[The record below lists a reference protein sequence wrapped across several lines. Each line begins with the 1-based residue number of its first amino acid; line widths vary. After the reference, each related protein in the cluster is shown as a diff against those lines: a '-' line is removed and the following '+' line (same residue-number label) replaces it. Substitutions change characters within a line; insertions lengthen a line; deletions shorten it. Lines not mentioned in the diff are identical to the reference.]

1 MRVHKFA
8 IVVFGAVL
16 GFGGAFLLVSAKLDR
31 ERADAAAREAE
42 WAGHRAALENQ
53 LDNARNRA
61 PEISAV
67 AVPATAPSPGH
78 HESAAEILNRLGKL
92 QAGADSPRN
101 SRRAIHEL
109 EKLLDLG
116 APALPAIRQFL
127 AQGTDV
133 RYGANRPLA
142 NGRIPMSFSMP
153 PSLRLGLLEITR
165 QIGGDQAEEIL
176 ADVFTSSGNGT
187 ELAYSAYALQELAP
201 GKYRDSAIAAARDSL
216 SRQSAATPDSRIER
230 DYLFGV
236 LAFYGDSSY
245 VATAE
250 NQLVQPDGKI
260 DKGAINY
267 LQSILGPGALPLIQ
281 QTWQDSRI
289 APDQKE
295 SLARVALT
303 FAGANPQADQFYQV
317 AINDG
322 GLSAKQRKNLIEDLN
337 ETGFANPSHL
347 TQADLPLIQSRIGL
361 IEQLAPS
368 AMDKV
373 NAAAFQ
379 EAYKDLL
386 NMRASV
392 LSTTD
397 KPK

>member
-8 IVVFGAVL
+8 IIVFAAAL
-16 GFGGAFLLVSAKLDR
+16 GFGGAYLLVSAKLDR
-31 ERADAAAREAE
+31 ERADAAAREAD
-42 WAGHRAALENQ
+42 WAAQRTALETQ
-53 LDNARNRA
+53 LENARNRA
-61 PEISAV
+61 PEISTV
-67 AVPATAPSPGH
+67 AVPAVAQSPLEH
-78 HESAAEILNRLGKL
+78 DSAAEILNRLRSL
-92 QAGADSPRN
+92 QAVADSPRN
-101 SRRAIHEL
+101 SRRVIHEL

-133 RYGANRPLA
+133 RYGPNRPLA
-142 NGRIPMSFSMP
+142 NGRIPMTFTLP
-153 PSLRLGLLEITR
+153 PTLRLALLEITR
-165 QIGGDQAEEIL
+165 QIGGDQTEEIL
-176 ADVFTSSGNGT
+176 ADVFKSSGNGT
-187 ELAYSAYALQELAP
+187 ELAYSAYALQELVP
-201 GKYRDSAIAAARDSL
+201 GKYRDAALAAARDSL
-216 SRQSAATPDSRIER
+216 SRQSAATPDTKTER

-236 LAFYGDSSY
+236 LAFYGDSNY
-245 VATAE
+245 VATAQ

-267 LQSILGPGALPLIQ
+267 LQSILGPGALPLVQ
-281 QTWQDSRI
+281 QAWQDSRI

-295 SLARVALT
+295 PLARVALT
-303 FAGANPQADQFYQV
+303 FAGANAQADQFYQST
-317 AINDG
+317 INDG

-347 TQADLPLIQSRIGL
+347 TQADLPLIQNRISL
-361 IEQLAPS
+361 IEQLAPN

-392 LSTTD
+392 LSPTD

>member
-1 MRVHKFA
+1 M
-8 IVVFGAVL
+8 
-16 GFGGAFLLVSAKLDR
+16 
-31 ERADAAAREAE
+31 
-42 WAGHRAALENQ
+42 
-53 LDNARNRA
+53 
-61 PEISAV
+61 
-67 AVPATAPSPGH
+67 
-78 HESAAEILNRLGKL
+78 
-92 QAGADSPRN
+92 
-101 SRRAIHEL
+101 
-109 EKLLDLG
+109 
-116 APALPAIRQFL
+116 
-127 AQGTDV
+127 
-133 RYGANRPLA
+133 
-142 NGRIPMSFSMP
+142 
-153 PSLRLGLLEITR
+153 
-165 QIGGDQAEEIL
+165 
-176 ADVFTSSGNGT
+176 
-187 ELAYSAYALQELAP
+187 
-201 GKYRDSAIAAARDSL
+201 
-216 SRQSAATPDSRIER
+216 
-230 DYLFGV
+230 

-392 LSTTD
+392 LSPTD